1 MLKFRCWAW
10 GKYLGNSYLYFICQF
25 QYQGLLTHL
34 RVCVYI
40 YIFIYLHLCVCVCVC
55 ACVLTGMLSC
65 SAVSDSLW
73 TRGLYIACQAPL
85 SMGILRA
92 RILGWVAMPSS
103 RGSSQLRD
111 QNQVSCIAG
120 KFFTVWAIREA
131 YIYIYIERERER
143 ERKRERKCIYKYIYL
158 YTVSVYVYIHIYI

>member
-34 RVCVYI
+34 RVCVCI
-40 YIFIYLHLCVCVCVC
+40 YIFIYLFIFMCVC
-55 ACVLTGMLSC
+55 ACVLTCMLSC
-65 SAVSDSLW
+65 SAVSDCLW
-73 TRGLYIACQAPL
+73 THGLYIACQAPL

-131 YIYIYIERERER
+131 YIYIYIYRERERER
-143 ERKRERKCIYKYIYL
+143 E
-158 YTVSVYVYIHIYI
+158 SVYISIYTYIQ